1 MTPPHGKA
9 HSPTG
14 TSRKSAFCTPTVTQS
29 ASFRESPPQSA
40 LFRRV
45 RFSSPAQTRRRLT
58 EKRILQPAP
67 HGKAHSARWTSRK
80 SAFCADGLT
89 EKRILQPAP
98 HGKAHSARQQ
108 SPRVRLFVRVR
119 PRVRFSV
126 ECAFPHLGKRG
137 AASRKSAF
145 CTLDLTEKRILCRRP
160 HGKAH
165 SAVATQRKSAFSNRR
180 LTKKR
185 ILQPL
190 LDRSVTEK
198 RSLRTTPHEKHTL
211 RSPDGQAT
219 SFCETAQPEYTS
231 DSP

>member
-1 MTPPHGKA
+1 MRFSVECIFPHLGKRDA
-9 HSPTG
+9 
-14 TSRKSAFCTPTVTQS
+14 TSRKSAVS
-29 ASFRESPPQSA
+29 N
-40 LFRRV
+40 
-45 RFSSPAQTRRRLT
+45 RRLT
-58 EKRILQPAP
+58 EKRILQPP
-67 HGKAHSARWTSRK
+67 
-80 SAFCADGLT
+80 
-89 EKRILQPAP
+89 P

-108 SPRVRLFVRVR
+108 SPRVRLSVRVR

-145 CTLDLTEKRILCRRP
+145 CNRCLTEKRTLQPLLDRRRD
-160 HGKAH
+160 
-165 SAVATQRKSAFSNRR
+165 Q
-180 LTKKR
+180 KR

-219 SFCETAQPEYTS
+219 SFCETTQPECTS

>member
-1 MTPPHGKA
+1 M
-9 HSPTG
+9 
-14 TSRKSAFCTPTVTQS
+14 
-29 ASFRESPPQSA
+29 
-40 LFRRV
+40 
-45 RFSSPAQTRRRLT
+45 
-58 EKRILQPAP
+58 
-67 HGKAHSARWTSRK
+67 
-80 SAFCADGLT
+80 
-89 EKRILQPAP
+89 
-98 HGKAHSARQQ
+98 
-108 SPRVRLFVRVR
+108 RVR

-126 ECAFPHLGKRG
+126 ECAFPHLRKRG

-145 CTLDLTEKRILCRRP
+145 SNRHLTEKRTLHVGPHGKAHSVQTASRKSAFCNRRLTEKRILCRRP

-219 SFCETAQPEYTS
+219 SFCETTQPECTS
-231 DSP
+231 NSPRYAMSQDQTRSSTLAMNVNHPIQLLSTNPHTRSLY